1 MEEENKDKV
10 NEPQVHYKPAG
21 KKTITFYNSFD
32 EMEED
37 RYRYLAS
44 RSHEECLAH
53 LEEFRKNMYHDALL
67 PDGTWP
73 LLSRKL
79 TIIKLPYEVCR

>member
-1 MEEENKDKV
+1 MDENPDNV
-10 NEPQVHYKPAG
+10 NEPQAEYQPVKP
-21 KKTITFYNSFD
+21 KKTITFFNSFE

-37 RYRYLAS
+37 RYKYLAS
-44 RSHEECLAH
+44 LSYEQRLIN
-53 LEEFRKNMYHDALL
+53 LENLRKQIYHSLLL